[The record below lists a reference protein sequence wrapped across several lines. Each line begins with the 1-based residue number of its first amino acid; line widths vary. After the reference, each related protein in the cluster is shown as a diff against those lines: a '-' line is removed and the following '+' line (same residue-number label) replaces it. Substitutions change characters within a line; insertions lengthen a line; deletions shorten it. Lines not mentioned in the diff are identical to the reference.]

1 MARYSGKKQISEET
15 QNEAMRLA
23 KGTQSPGQTKAQTKL
38 IAQGIER
45 GIDLYKKEHK
55 EKTRALDRRQREK
68 RQPAGPAQ
76 DRAGVNAADRS
87 SSSAQRQH
95 WLPWLLLGL
104 TWAGIGA
111 FWLLNAT

>member
-23 KGTQSPGQTKAQTKL
+23 KGTQSPGQTKAQTRL
-38 IAQGIER
+38 IAKGIER

-55 EKTRALDRRQREK
+55 EKARALDRRQREK
-68 RQPAGPAQ
+68 HRHEEHARDTPGANPA
-76 DRAGVNAADRS
+76 AAAPRS
-87 SSSAQRQH
+87 ARRHQ
-95 WLPWLLLGL
+95 WLAWLLLGL

-111 FWLLNAT
+111 FWVLNAA